1 MIPFKKALKEIF
13 ESEMEPG
20 GCLQDYCDEV
30 LISSFQNMKSSS
42 VGAICLGDHKATD
55 SDTGDLQDRH
65 RLIHLDVLCLSAI
78 YNESKDLEEDAEER
92 SYNMARRVRMIFKN
106 ANVRKLISASYSLGL
121 AVDCVVTDED
131 TETLAFGESICRS
144 NTIRV
149 MIYLREDYGEYFSS

>member
-13 ESEMEPG
+13 ELEMAPG

-30 LISSFQNMKSSS
+30 LESSFKNMSSAA

-65 RLIHLDVLCLSAI
+65 RLIHLDILCLSAI
-78 YNESKDLEEDAEER
+78 YNRSKNLEEDAEEQ
-92 SYNMARRVRMIFKN
+92 SYNLARRVRMILKN
-106 ANVRKLISASYSLGL
+106 ANVRKLISTSYPLGL
-121 AVDCVVTDED
+121 ALDCVVTDED
-131 TETLAFGESICRS
+131 TETLAFGEMICRS

-149 MIYLREDYGEYFSS
+149 MIYLREDYGEYFSG